1 MNKKETKT
9 IFQSYSSHSWKSK
22 LVGKEN
28 VRERKKSR
36 MFPGRVLAGWRM
48 SMTLNTTQKAEG
60 RRIIQLESVRY
71 LRVIQMFYV

>member
-1 MNKKETKT
+1 
-9 IFQSYSSHSWKSK
+9 
-22 LVGKEN
+22 
-28 VRERKKSR
+28 

-48 SMTLNTTQKAEG
+48 SMTLNMTQKAEG